1 MDAFFDRFLKRPPAA
16 GEKETLLNSFAQS
29 CARDYPLQPVTA
41 GAPALLNTL
50 TRLRHPCYI
59 ASGSEQSELRTV
71 LREIGLA
78 EAFRDILGSPRKK
91 SELVQEI
98 LAREPDIPR
107 NQALFIGD
115 ARADFEAADANGI
128 DFLQVEA
135 YASDPEGM
143 AKLRRDRGFRRVVS
157 LADIVLSP
165 LSAGIK

>member
-1 MDAFFDRFLKRPPAA
+1 
-16 GEKETLLNSFAQS
+16 
-29 CARDYPLQPVTA
+29 
-41 GAPALLNTL
+41 
-50 TRLRHPCYI
+50 
-59 ASGSEQSELRTV
+59 
-71 LREIGLA
+71 
-78 EAFRDILGSPRKK
+78 LGSPRKK